1 MFIFDL
7 SILVISVFLA
17 IFAILAILA
26 DLSDPVLAILW
37 YLQVSVPHLV
47 IVPIVI
53 AHYRVGVSTLCWEE
67 QSTWTVSQL

>member
-17 IFAILAILA
+17 IFA
-26 DLSDPVLAILW
+26 DLSDPVLAILTILW
-37 YLQVSVPHLV
+37 YLQVSVPHL